1 MAMTALAPAITRS
14 KEIFV
19 EKTSQVALKLVPNVS
34 DGKQADRKFFAIF
47 VSVVGGIGLMLLL
60 LINTLLAQDAFELT
74 SLKLEAKL
82 VSDEREAIAR
92 QIDKIS
98 SPEALAKSATA
109 LGMKPS
115 ENPTFLS
122 LDKAVLEKEVIEVP
136 VKNG

>member
-14 KEIFV
+14 KEIFA
-19 EKTSQVALKLVPNVS
+19 EKTSQVALKLVPDLS

-74 SLKLEAKL
+74 SLKQEAKL
-82 VSDEREAIAR
+82 VSDQREAIAR
-92 QIDKIS
+92 QIDKLS

-122 LDKAVLEKEVIEVP
+122 LDQKVIEVP

>member
-1 MAMTALAPAITRS
+1 MAMTAFAPAITRS
-14 KEIFV
+14 KEIFA
-19 EKTSQVALKLVPNVS
+19 EKSSQVVLKLVPDIS
-34 DGKQADRKFFAIF
+34 SGKQADRKFFAKF
-47 VSVVGGIGLMLLL
+47 VTVVGLIGLMFLL

-74 SLKLEAKL
+74 GLKLEAKL

-92 QIDKIS
+92 QMDKLS
-98 SPEALAKSATA
+98 SPDALARAATE

-122 LDKAVLEKEVIEVP
+122 LDKPVIEVP

>member
-14 KEIFV
+14 KEIFA
-19 EKTSQVALKLVPNVS
+19 EKTSQVALKLVPDLS
-34 DGKQADRKFFAIF
+34 DGKQADRKFFATF

-92 QIDKIS
+92 QIDKLS

-122 LDKAVLEKEVIEVP
+122 LDKLVLDRPVIEVP

>member
-1 MAMTALAPAITRS
+1 MTALAPAITRS

-47 VSVVGGIGLMLLL
+47 VSIVGGIGLMLLL
-60 LINTLLAQDAFELT
+60 LINTLLAQDAFTLT
-74 SLKLEAKL
+74 NLKMEAKL

-92 QIDKIS
+92 QIDKLS

-115 ENPTFLS
+115 ENPTFLY
-122 LDKAVLEKEVIEVP
+122 LDKPVIEVP

>member
-1 MAMTALAPAITRS
+1 MTALAPAITRS
-14 KEIFV
+14 KEIFA
-19 EKTSQVALKLVPNVS
+19 EKTSQVALKLVPDLS

-74 SLKLEAKL
+74 NLKLEAKL

-92 QIDKIS
+92 QMDKLS
-98 SPEALAKSATA
+98 SPDALARAATE

-122 LDKAVLEKEVIEVP
+122 LDKPVIETP

>member
-14 KEIFV
+14 KEIFA
-19 EKTSQVALKLVPNVS
+19 EKTSQVALKLVPDLS
-34 DGKQADRKFFAIF
+34 DGKQADRKFFATF

-98 SPEALAKSATA
+98 SPDALAKSATA

-122 LDKAVLEKEVIEVP
+122 LDKPVIEVP

>member
-14 KEIFV
+14 KEILV
-19 EKTSQVALKLVPNVS
+19 EKTSQVALKLVPDVS

-47 VSVVGGIGLMLLL
+47 VSIVGGIGLMLLL
-60 LINTLLAQDAFELT
+60 LINTLLVQDAFELT
-74 SLKLEAKL
+74 NLKLEAKL

-92 QIDKIS
+92 QIDKLS

-122 LDKAVLEKEVIEVP
+122 LDKPVIEVP
-136 VKNG
+136 IKNG